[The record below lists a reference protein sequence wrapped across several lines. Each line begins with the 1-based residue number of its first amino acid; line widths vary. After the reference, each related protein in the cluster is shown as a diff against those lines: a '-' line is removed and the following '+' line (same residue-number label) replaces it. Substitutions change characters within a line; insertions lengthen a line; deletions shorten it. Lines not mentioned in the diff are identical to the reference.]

1 MDIDNKEIITNVAA
15 NLIEDAIKGAWEKV
29 NKFFVDM
36 NAKEAIEYGLA
47 YENYLFNTK
56 RKNSKIKTIIYRR
69 VPQDLYSFYECI
81 GVSYNGNTLDTS
93 SINNLIEYGNK
104 IIITGTGGMGKSIL
118 FKHLFLNTIDET
130 NYIPV
135 LLELRSF
142 NNMEIK
148 EISVYS
154 AIYKSLTDNGFTLS
168 EEHFEYSMKK
178 GGYIIFFDGYDEI
191 NRDKASKVTSD
202 ILSLCDKYNENK
214 YVISS
219 RPTEEFIGWNDFA
232 EMTSQKLTKNQA
244 LSLINKIEF
253 DESVKNIFYKE
264 LDENLYDKYKSFAS
278 NPLLLNIMLLTF
290 HKHASIPDRLN
301 DFYEEAFATLFN
313 MHDATKDSYVR
324 DIRTGLGC
332 EDFKLIFAY
341 ICFKS
346 YFKGEYE
353 FSEGR
358 LRYYLNM
365 AKEKFERT
373 KFSIED
379 FQEDLTMSVCMLVKE
394 GLNYRFSHR
403 SFQEYFAAWYT
414 CKLTDD
420 TQSRLLTSWLKDSD
434 SVFTDSYFT
443 MLFDLQSEKVNK
455 IVLCPALKLV
465 KKMYEDKGF
474 TVEFLEGLFKGV
486 RFRNILDRE
495 GNKKLKLS
503 LSIENQYLCY
513 ALMLNCRLNNFIY
526 PNVES
531 ENIIILYNKL
541 AEKYF
546 PHKDKEKINRDTWS
560 FKELLEVTLESEIL
574 ELCRWFENQVL
585 FAISI
590 VDKCDD
596 SALNKKRK
604 VSSIIDEL

>member
-142 NNMEIK
+142 NNMEFK

-495 GNKKLKLS
+495 GNKELKLS

>member
-1 MDIDNKEIITNVAA
+1 MDIDSKEIITNVAV
-15 NLIEDAIKGAWEKV
+15 NLIEDAIKGAWGKV
-29 NKFFVDM
+29 NKFFVDI

-154 AIYKSLTDNGFTLS
+154 SIYKNLTDNGFTLS

-178 GGYIIFFDGYDEI
+178 GGYIIFLDGYDEI
-191 NRDKASKVTSD
+191 NRDKTSKVTSD

-232 EMTSQKLTKNQA
+232 EMTSQKLTKNKA

-253 DESVKNIFYKE
+253 DESVKKIFYKE

-290 HKHASIPDRLN
+290 HKHASIPERLN

-332 EDFKLIFAY
+332 EDFKLVFAY

-353 FSEGR
+353 FTEGR

-465 KKMYEDKGF
+465 KRMYEDKGF
-474 TVEFLEGLFKGV
+474 TVGFLEELFEGV
-486 RFRNILDRE
+486 RFRGILDRDSD
-495 GNKKLKLS
+495 KKFKLS
-503 LSIENQYLCY
+503 LAIKNRYLCY
-513 ALMLNCRLNNFIY
+513 ALMLNCRLNNFVY
-526 PNVES
+526 SNVES
-531 ENIIILYNKL
+531 DNIKILYDKL
-541 AEKYF
+541 VEKYF
-546 PHKDKEKINRDTWS
+546 PHRDKEKVNGDMWS

-585 FAISI
+585 FAMSI

-596 SALNKKRK
+596 SSLNKKRK